1 MSDVTVTVRSDQL
14 PSTTTTVT
22 VRQNQISSVEVI
34 PCQSFRFLDLPAE
47 LRVQVYEEVVVVG
60 KVFYTP
66 ERIEAQNERRFK
78 DWKLYRKPQLQLLRV
93 CKTIHQEA
101 EKVYLSKNLFVLP
114 TEFYAQAPFV
124 LEWNPR
130 DRPSEYRWLFSTSA
144 FTHLKNVSVGF
155 SPVTKGRLTSS
166 YIDFEKKN
174 TDSRPRIVY
183 SRLDAVGARR
193 IEAHDEAREDF
204 EQHCDSIR
212 ITLDEEGPLLI
223 DARLPYIE
231 LDFTGG
237 YCPLGCCR
245 HMGQNGLYFLTFLLP
260 LRTVVLGLNFKG
272 EEQLFLNEL
281 AHGHCDYFN
290 DSGPDDW
297 KLPKNWGSP
306 AWARKEYG
314 VEFKTEH
321 ENWIKWKMDA

>member
-14 PSTTTTVT
+14 PSTTTVT

-114 TEFYAQAPFV
+114 AKFETQAPFV
-124 LEWNPR
+124 LKWSR
-130 DRPSEYRWLFSTSA
+130 TYRPSEYRWLFSKSA
-144 FTHLKNVSVGF
+144 YKEVKNISFGF
-155 SPVTKGRLTSS
+155 SPVLKIRHTSS
-166 YIDFEKKN
+166 YIDFDKQD
-174 TDSRPRIVY
+174 TDKTPSAIWHRSRTANDRKI
-183 SRLDAVGARR
+183 S
-193 IEAHDEAREDF
+193 AHDKALWDF
-204 EQHCDSIR
+204 HCHCSD
-212 ITLDEEGPLLI
+212 ITDTLGEGTLEELT
-223 DARLPYIE
+223 DNFQYME
-231 LDFTGG
+231 MEFTNS

-245 HMGQNGLYFLTFLLP
+245 YIDAGYGLVDS
-260 LRTVVLGLNFKG
+260 LRPKHTVILGLDLDG
-272 EEQLFLNEL
+272 EKQVFMNLFSSI
-281 AHGHCDYFN
+281 H
-290 DSGPDDW
+290 SDDEGQDED
-297 KLPKNWGSP
+297 WGTP
-306 AWARKEYG
+306 EWITNEYG
-314 VEFKTEH
+314 VEF
-321 ENWIKWKMDA
+321 NPDRDIWAKWKMEA